1 MLILYM
7 TQLQLQTLNKFI
19 TKILRTGSTETF
31 KEFCQDIKQFENR
44 PDLWEAGK
52 EYNFGSG
59 LYGLRT
65 KGNFSGDLLTVIPA
79 SAKATNIISWGG
91 SVTNANGNRW
101 ALPGAMSTFYY
112 EIYREGT
119 SPNNPYMLQFSGSGG
134 NPADADIWVKY
145 VKN

>member
-1 MLILYM
+1 MKYYAGISSGEMYDEY
-7 TQLQLQTLNKFI
+7 
-19 TKILRTGSTETF
+19 ILRTGSTETF

-91 SVTNANGNRW
+91 SITNTNGNRW
-101 ALPGAMSTFYY
+101 ALPGAMSSFYY
-112 EIYREGT
+112 EIYRVGT
-119 SPNNPYMLQFSGSGG
+119 SVNNPYTLQFSGSGS
-134 NPADADIWVKY
+134 NPVDADIWVKY